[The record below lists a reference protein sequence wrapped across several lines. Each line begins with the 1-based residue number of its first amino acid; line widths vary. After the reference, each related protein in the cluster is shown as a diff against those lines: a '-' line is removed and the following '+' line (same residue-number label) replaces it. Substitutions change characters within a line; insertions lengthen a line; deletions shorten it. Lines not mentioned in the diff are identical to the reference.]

1 MADISIAEAKIYIL
15 YLVRAVPGI
24 SFHMLEENSADSLY
38 MNYFTFNQAYDEL
51 TAGNLIDKHFETSG
65 VTEALGG
72 TETLTITSGGS
83 AMLDEVLPA
92 VSQPL
97 LEHLETVSQRLS
109 KIKSEKSS
117 VTSEIS
123 QEEDGRFK
131 VSLFSDKEGKQ
142 FLVSFMCEDE
152 AEARRISAAWKSSE
166 GKAVKAFLDALG

>member
-65 VTEALGG
+65 VTDALGG

-83 AMLDEVLPA
+83 AMLDEVIPA
-92 VSQPL
+92 VRQPL
-97 LEHLETVSQRLS
+97 LEHLEKVSAELTELMNS
-109 KIKSEKSS
+109 KIS
-117 VTSEIS
+117 VTTEVAPD
-123 QEEDGRFK
+123 ENGRFK
-131 VSLFSDKEGKQ
+131 VTLFSDKEGRQ
-142 FLVSFMCEDE
+142 FRVTFVCGNE
-152 AEARRISAAWKSSE
+152 AEARKICDNWKSGE
-166 GKAVKAFLDALG
+166 DKAVKAFLDSLG

>member
-51 TAGNLIDKHFETSG
+51 TAGNLIDKHFEMNG
-65 VTEALGG
+65 VTDALGG

-97 LEHLETVSQRLS
+97 LEHLETVSRKLS
-109 KIKSEKSS
+109 QIKSEKSS
-117 VTSEIS
+117 VTAEIS
-123 QEEDGRFK
+123 REEDGRIK
-131 VSLFSDKEGKQ
+131 VTLFSDKEGK
-142 FLVSFMCEDE
+142 SFRASFICKDE
-152 AEARRISAAWKSSE
+152 AEARRLSDAWKSGE
-166 GKAVKAFLDALG
+166 DKAVKAFLNALG

>member
-51 TAGNLIDKHFETSG
+51 TAGNLIDKHFEVSG
-65 VTEALGG
+65 VTDALGG

-92 VSQPL
+92 VRQPL
-97 LEHLETVSQRLS
+97 LEHLEMVSKKLS
-109 KIKSEKSS
+109 DLKSEK
-117 VTSEIS
+117 TSITTEITP
-123 QEEDGRFK
+123 EEGGKFK
-131 VSLFSDKEGKQ
+131 VTLFSDREGKA
-142 FLVSFMCEDE
+142 FSASFICASE
-152 AEARRISAAWKSSE
+152 AEARRICDNWKSGE
-166 GKAVKAFLDALG
+166 DKAVKAFLDSLG

>member
-51 TAGNLIDKHFETSG
+51 TAGNLIDKHFEMNG
-65 VTEALGG
+65 VTDALGG

-92 VSQPL
+92 VRQPL
-97 LEHLETVSQRLS
+97 LEHLKLVSKKLSELMSS
-109 KIKSEKSS
+109 KIS
-117 VTSEIS
+117 VTAEMTH
-123 QEEDGRFK
+123 EEDGSFK
-131 VSLFSDKEGKQ
+131 VTLFSDREHRA
-142 FLVSFMCEDE
+142 FRVSFRCETE
-152 AEARRISAAWKSSE
+152 TEARKVCDSWKSGE
-166 GKAVKAFLDALG
+166 DKAVKVFLDTLG